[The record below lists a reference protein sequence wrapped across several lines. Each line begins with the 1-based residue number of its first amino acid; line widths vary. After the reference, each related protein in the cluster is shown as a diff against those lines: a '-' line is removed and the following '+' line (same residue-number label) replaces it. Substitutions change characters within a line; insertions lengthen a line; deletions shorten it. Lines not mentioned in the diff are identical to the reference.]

1 MKTRTLHGL
10 LLRAFVHAAAV
21 ATLSVAGLAQITTTG
36 IRGITR
42 DQSGAVIP
50 NATIKLVDNSTGVER
65 ATVSSSD
72 GGFLF
77 PNLQFGSYKLTATAA
92 GFQNMV
98 IAAITVES
106 GRTTDVSVDMK
117 VGAAAETVQVAAS
130 AEQLNTTTT
139 EVGGTIN
146 NKMVQNL
153 PFAGREGLNFAGLIA
168 GNARSSSQRNSTYN
182 GLPNA
187 SLNITLDGMNNNSQ
201 RFKSGGTSFFSFAP
215 ARIDAIE
222 EVSVSTTGLG
232 ADAGG
237 EGAMQIRMT
246 TKRGADQ
253 YHGKVLYQGE
263 NEALSAN
270 SFFRNLQGLPRNKSR
285 SHNVVGSIGGP
296 LLPFFERFKNKLFF
310 FAYYEAQ
317 PEPSTSTFQQ
327 RILTPAAQQG
337 NFSYLGTDGIK
348 RTVNVLD
355 VAAKSDCDPGPAI
368 VPCTSTIDP
377 TIAGVLSKINA
388 SQSGAFGF
396 APISGIPTEFM
407 VNMQWSQALNTMQA
421 YPTARVDYQIT
432 PTVAWHGT
440 WNLRSSDFSNGTAV
454 YPNSPYNFVGPGGN
468 NIHSSATPYVAT
480 SSVDWT
486 IKPNMINNASF
497 GVQGN
502 GEFFF
507 IDAEPTRFAEYGNR
521 IINPPIINT
530 TNNTP
535 LIDAYIPNVATD
547 VRNNP
552 VYQFTD
558 NLNWIKG
565 RHTLTMGGTLL
576 HTSFFS
582 HSWAT
587 AGVPQYNFGVA
598 TNDPI
603 NNILRNA
610 LPNIN
615 TNNNDIASALGLY
628 ALLTGRITSVSVS
641 TNADEKT
648 KEYRA
653 FTESMQRYAFTTFGL
668 YAQDSFRI
676 RPDLTLNFGLRWQ
689 FDGDIHSGNELLS
702 QPSGANFYGPSTG
715 LYQPGVLSNNQNPVF
730 DLVVHPYKRDYVNPA
745 PNFGFAWNPSGERA
759 GFLGKLLGDRKTV
772 IRSAYSITFYNEGL
786 NSVSN
791 SLSGGQGFRQTGTAT
806 NGVNFTTGDL
816 ELRDPAPVIP
826 VLPATFGYPIAQN
839 AYSSPVAGNYI
850 NPNIVSPYVQNWSL
864 GIQRQLTKD
873 ITLEVRYVGNKST
886 HMWHRQNI
894 QETNIFENGF
904 LNEFMN
910 AQNNLAI
917 CQANAAACRS
927 AQATAG
933 IPTNQQ
939 SANNFGYWSLPGQAP
954 VPILQAAFGAPG
966 KQGSLSPGQGFANST
981 FVQNLNQ
988 GVAGTMAN
996 TLATTPDNLCRM
1008 VGNKLSRCVTA
1019 GFNAPGLYPIN
1030 FFQPNPYLSSLTY
1043 QDSNGDA
1050 NYHGLQIDLKQR
1062 YSYGLSLAANYT
1074 WSHALTDIQNETDQ
1088 AAGYTWYTLRNAR
1101 LNYGPSPFDRRHVFN
1116 AYWTYDL
1123 PFGKGRRFLSSN
1135 ALLDRVVGGWTLGGT
1150 ETIASGHP
1158 FLLNGGR
1165 NTVNNLTQAGVFFK
1179 GGFTPEQL
1187 QKALSTVSGSFS
1199 STALISNVANIATIT
1214 KTATASTSQVNPD
1227 LYAPA
1232 STPGQYG
1239 AFVYLRN
1246 NNLYLLNMSLN
1257 KEVRFTERWRMTFRL
1272 VALNFLN
1279 HPFFDIAT
1287 SSPTSTSFGQIT
1299 GGSGTRTMQ
1308 FRISMDW

>member
-1 MKTRTLHGL
+1 MKKRALPGL
-10 LLRAFVHAAAV
+10 PLRAFVHIAVIAALA
-21 ATLSVAGLAQITTTG
+21 VAGLAQITTTG
-36 IRGITR
+36 IRGIVR
-42 DQSGAVIP
+42 DPSGAVIP
-50 NATIKLVDNSTGVER
+50 SATIKLTDNSTGIEYS
-65 ATVSSSD
+65 TVSSSD
-72 GGFLF
+72 GGFLY
-77 PNLQFGSYKLTATAA
+77 PNLQFGSYKLTVTAA
-92 GFQNMV
+92 GFLTTV
-98 IAAITVES
+98 ITAITVES
-106 GRTTDVSVDMK
+106 GRTTDVSVDLK
-117 VGAAAETVQVAAS
+117 VGATGETVQVAAS

-146 NKMVQNL
+146 NQLVKNL
-153 PFAGREGLNFAGLIA
+153 PFAGRDGLGFAGLIA
-168 GNARSSSQRNSTYN
+168 GNSRSNNQRNSTYN

-201 RFKSGGTSFFSFAP
+201 RFKSGGTSFFAFAP

-237 EGAMQIRMT
+237 EGAMQIRLT
-246 TKRGADQ
+246 TKRGTDQ
-253 YHGKVLYQGE
+253 YHGQVLYQGE
-263 NEALSAN
+263 NEALNAN
-270 SFFRNLQGLPRNKSR
+270 SFFRNYQGLPRNKSR

-296 LLPFFERFKNKLFF
+296 LLPFVDRLKNKLFF

-317 PEPSTSTFQQ
+317 PEPSASTFQQ

-337 NFSYLGTDGIK
+337 NFTYLGTDGVK

-368 VPCTSTIDP
+368 VPCTSTVDP
-377 TIAGVLSKINA
+377 TIAGILSKVNA
-388 SQSGAFGF
+388 SQAGAFGF

-407 VNMQWSQALNTMQA
+407 VNMQWNQALNTMQSF
-421 YPTARVDYQIT
+421 PTARLDFQIT

-440 WNLRSSDFSNGTAV
+440 WNLRSSDFSNGV
-454 YPNSPYNFVGPGGN
+454 VPYPNSPYNFIGAGN
-468 NIHSSATPYVAT
+468 NPPSHSSATPYVAT
-480 SSVDWT
+480 SSVDWM

-497 GVQGN
+497 GVQGS
-502 GEFFF
+502 GEYFF
-507 IDAEPTRFAEYGNR
+507 IDADPTRFAEQGNR
-521 IINPPIINT
+521 IINPPTI
-530 TNNTP
+530 NNTP
-535 LIDAYIPNVATD
+535 LIAAWIPNVNTD

-565 RHTLTMGGTLL
+565 RHTLTMGGTFL
-576 HTSFFS
+576 HTSFYS

-587 AGVPQYNFGVA
+587 AGVPQYNLGVV
-598 TNDPI
+598 TNDPV

-615 TNNNDIASALGLY
+615 TNNNDIPNALALY
-628 ALLTGRITSVSVS
+628 ALLTGRITSVSRT

-648 KEYRA
+648 KEYRP
-653 FTESMQRYAFTTFGL
+653 FIESMQRYAFTTFGL

-702 QPSGANFYGPSTG
+702 QPSRANFFGPSTG
-715 LYQPGVLSNNQNPVF
+715 LFQPGVLSNNQNPMF
-730 DLVVHPYKRDYVNPA
+730 ELAVHPYKRDYMNPA

-772 IRSAYSITFYNEGL
+772 IRGHYSITFYNEGL
-786 NSVSN
+786 NSITN

-806 NGVNFTTGDL
+806 NVVNFPVGTL
-816 ELRDPAPVIP
+816 ELSDPEPAIP
-826 VLPATFGYPIAQN
+826 VFPATFGFPIAQN
-839 AYSSPVAGNYI
+839 SFSAAVAGNYI
-850 NPNIVSPYVQNWSL
+850 NPNLVSPYVQNWSL
-864 GIQRQLTKD
+864 GIQRQLTKN
-873 ITLEVRYVGNKST
+873 ITLEMRYVGNKST

-904 LNEFMN
+904 LNEFIQ
-910 AQNNLAI
+910 AKKNLDI
-917 CQANAAACRS
+917 NIANGLGNTFIYNKRE
-927 AQATAG
+927 
-933 IPTNQQ
+933 
-939 SANNFGYWSLPGQAP
+939 GQAP
-954 VPILQAAFGAPG
+954 LPIFEAAFGELGGQPA
-966 KQGSLSPGQGFANST
+966 LSSGQGFGNST
-981 FVQNLNQ
+981 FIQNLNQ
-988 GVAGTMAN
+988 GTAGTLAN
-996 TLATTPDNLCRM
+996 TLATSSANLCRM
-1008 VGNKLSRCVTA
+1008 VGNKLPRCATA
-1019 GFNAPGLYPIN
+1019 GFNSPGLFPIN

-1050 NYHGLQIDLKQR
+1050 NYNGLQIDLKQR
-1062 YSYGLSLAANYT
+1062 YSYGLSLGSNYV
-1074 WSHALTDIQNETDQ
+1074 WSHAMGNILNRDDQ

-1123 PFGKGRRFLSSN
+1123 PFGKGRRFLSNN
-1135 ALLDRVVGGWTLGGT
+1135 AFLDRLVGGWTLGGT

-1158 FLLNGGR
+1158 FILDGDR
-1165 NTVNNLTQAGVFFK
+1165 NTVNNLTQAGVVFN
-1179 GGFTPEQL
+1179 GGFTPDQL
-1187 QKALSTVSGSFS
+1187 QKALNKMSGGFTPTS
-1199 STALISNVANIATIT
+1199 LISNVANIATIT
-1214 KTATASTSQVNPD
+1214 KTATASTSQAKPD

-1239 AFVYLRN
+1239 AFVYLRH
-1246 NNLYLLNMSLN
+1246 NNLYLLNMSIN
-1257 KEVRFTERWRMTFRL
+1257 KEVRITEGMRLTFRL

-1279 HPFFDIAT
+1279 HPFFEINTDNA
-1287 SSPTSTSFGQIT
+1287 SPTSTTFGQIT
-1299 GGSGTRTMQ
+1299 NAAGTRTMQ
-1308 FRISMDW
+1308 FRISLDW

>member
-1 MKTRTLHGL
+1 MKTRTLPGL
-10 LLRAFVHAAAV
+10 SLRAFVYAAV
-21 ATLSVAGLAQITTTG
+21 VAALSVASLAQITTTG
-36 IRGITR
+36 IRGIVR
-42 DQSGAVIP
+42 DQSGAVIS

-77 PNLQFGSYKLTATAA
+77 PNLQFGSYKLTVTAA
-92 GFQNMV
+92 GFQTTV

-117 VGAAAETVQVAAS
+117 VGATGETVQVAAS

-146 NKMVQNL
+146 NKLVRNL
-153 PFAGREGLNFAGLIA
+153 PFAGRDGLNFAGLIA
-168 GNARSSSQRNSTYN
+168 GNSRSSSQRNSTYN

-232 ADAGG
+232 ADVGG

-246 TKRGADQ
+246 TKRGTDQ
-253 YHGKVLYQGE
+253 YHGQVLYQGE
-263 NEALSAN
+263 NEALNAN
-270 SFFRNLQGLPRNKSR
+270 TFFRNLQGLPRNKLR
-285 SHNVVGSIGGP
+285 NHNAVGSIGGP

-317 PEPSTSTFQQ
+317 PQPSTSTFQQ
-327 RILTPAAQQG
+327 RILTAAAQRG
-337 NFSYLGTDGIK
+337 DFTYLGTDGVK
-348 RTVNVLD
+348 RPVNVLD

-377 TIAGVLSKINA
+377 TIAGILAKINA

-396 APISGIPTEFM
+396 SPISGIPTEFM

-421 YPTARVDYQIT
+421 YPTARLDYQIT

-440 WNLRSSDFSNGTAV
+440 WNLRSSDFSNGTAI
-454 YPNSPYNFVGPGGN
+454 YPNSPFNFVGPDGG

-486 IKPNMINNASF
+486 IKPNMINNAIF

-502 GEFFF
+502 GENFF

-535 LIDAYIPNVATD
+535 LIEAYIPNVATD

-565 RHTLTMGGTLL
+565 RHTLTTGGTLL
-576 HTSFFS
+576 HTSFYS
-582 HSWAT
+582 HSWNT
-587 AGVPQYNFGVA
+587 AGVPSYNLGVA
-598 TNDPI
+598 TNDPM
-603 NNILRNA
+603 NNFLRSA
-610 LPNIN
+610 LTNIN

-628 ALLTGRITSVSVS
+628 ALLTGRITSVSKT

-715 LYQPGVLSNNQNPVF
+715 LYQPGVFSNNQNPVF

-772 IRSAYSITFYNEGL
+772 IRGAYSITFYNEGL
-786 NSVSN
+786 NSISN

-806 NGVNFTTGDL
+806 NDVNFPAGKL
-816 ELRDPAPVIP
+816 ELSHPAPAIP
-826 VLPATFGYPIAQN
+826 VFPATFGFPIAQN
-839 AYSSPVAGNYI
+839 SFSATVAGNYI
-850 NPNIVSPYVQNWSL
+850 NPNLVSPYVQNWSL
-864 GIQRQLTKD
+864 GIQRQLTND

-894 QETNIFENGF
+894 QETNIFENNF
-904 LNEFMN
+904 LNEFIQAKKN
-910 AQNNLAI
+910 LDINIANGKGNTFINNNLSGQGA
-917 CQANAAACRS
+917 
-927 AQATAG
+927 
-933 IPTNQQ
+933 
-939 SANNFGYWSLPGQAP
+939 LP
-954 VPILQAAFGAPG
+954 IFEAAFGKLGNQPA
-966 KQGSLSPGQGFANST
+966 LSAGQGFGSST
-981 FVQNLNQ
+981 FIQNLNQ
-988 GVAGTMAN
+988 GTAGTLAN
-996 TLATTPDNLCRM
+996 TLATTAANLCRM

-1019 GFNAPGLYPIN
+1019 GFNVPGLYPIN
-1030 FFQPNPYLSSLTY
+1030 FFQPNPYLSTLTY

-1050 NYHGLQIDLKQR
+1050 NYNGLQIDLKQR
-1062 YSYGLSLAANYT
+1062 YSYGLLLGANYV

-1135 ALLDRVVGGWTLGGT
+1135 ALLDRLVGGWTLGGT
-1150 ETIASGHP
+1150 ETIASGDP
-1158 FLLNGGR
+1158 LLLNGGR
-1165 NTVNNLTQAGVFFK
+1165 NTVNNLTQAGVVF
-1179 GGFTPEQL
+1179 GNGFTPEQL
-1187 QKALSTVSGSFS
+1187 QKALSTVSGGFS
-1199 STALISNVANIATIT
+1199 STALISKVASIATIT
-1214 KTATASTSQVNPD
+1214 KTATASTSQVNPA
-1227 LYAPA
+1227 LYGPA

-1246 NNLYLLNMSLN
+1246 SNLYLLNMSLN

-1279 HPFFDIAT
+1279 HPFFEIGNTD
-1287 SSPTSTSFGQIT
+1287 PTSTSFGQVT
-1299 GGSGTRTMQ
+1299 APPPTSGRNQGNRTVQ
-1308 FRISMDW
+1308 FRVSLDW

>member
-1 MKTRTLHGL
+1 MKTRTLPGL
-10 LLRAFVHAAAV
+10 PLRAFVIAAIV
-21 ATLSVAGLAQITTTG
+21 AALSVAGLAQITTTG

-42 DQSGAVIP
+42 DQSGSVIP

-77 PNLQFGSYKLTATAA
+77 PNLQFGSYKLTVTAA
-92 GFQNMV
+92 GFQTTV

-117 VGAAAETVQVAAS
+117 VGAAAETVQVAAT
-130 AEQLNTTTT
+130 AEQLNTTTA
-139 EVGGTIN
+139 EVGGTISN
-146 NKMVQNL
+146 NLVQNL
-153 PFAGREGLNFAGLIA
+153 PYNGREGLNFATLMA
-168 GNARSSSQRNSTYN
+168 GNMRTTSDRNSTFN

-201 RFKSGGTSFFSFAP
+201 RFKSGGTSFFGFAP

-237 EGAMQIRMT
+237 EGAMQIRLT
-246 TKRGADQ
+246 TKRGTDQ
-253 YHGKVLYQGE
+253 YHGQLLYQGT
-263 NEALSAN
+263 NEALNAN
-270 SFFRNLQGLPRNKSR
+270 SYFRNLQGLPRNKSR
-285 SHNVVGSIGGP
+285 SHNAVGSIGGP

-317 PEPSTSTFQQ
+317 PQPSTSTFQQ
-327 RILTPAAQQG
+327 RILTAAAQRG
-337 NFSYLGTDGIK
+337 DFTYLGTDGVK
-348 RTVNVLD
+348 RMVNVLD

-368 VPCTSTIDP
+368 VPCTSTVDP
-377 TIAGVLSKINA
+377 TIAGILSKINA
-388 SQSGAFGF
+388 SQSGASGF
-396 APISGIPTEFM
+396 VPISGIPTEFM
-407 VNMQWSQALNTMQA
+407 MNMQWNQALNTMQA
-421 YPTARVDYQIT
+421 YPTARLDYQIT

-440 WNLRSSDFSNGTAV
+440 WNLRSSDFTSGTAV
-454 YPNSPYNFVGPGGN
+454 YPNSPFNFVGPNGG

-502 GEFFF
+502 GEYFF
-507 IDAEPTRFAEYGNR
+507 IDADPTRFAEYGNR
-521 IINPPIINT
+521 IINPPTI
-530 TNNTP
+530 NNTP
-535 LIDAYIPNVATD
+535 LVEAYIPNVATD

-558 NLNWIKG
+558 NLNWVKG
-565 RHTLTMGGTLL
+565 RHTLTTGGTLL

-582 HSWAT
+582 HSWNT
-587 AGVPQYNFGVA
+587 AGVPSYNLGVA
-598 TNDPI
+598 TNDPM
-603 NNILRNA
+603 NNNLRSA

-615 TNNNDIASALGLY
+615 TNNNDIPNALALY
-628 ALLTGRITSVSVS
+628 ALLTGRVTSVSVS

-689 FDGDIHSGNELLS
+689 FDGDVHSGNELLS

-745 PNFGFAWNPSGERA
+745 PNFGFAWNPSSERA

-772 IRSAYSITFYNEGL
+772 IRGAYSITFYNEGL
-786 NSVSN
+786 NSISN
-791 SLSGGQGFRQTGTAT
+791 SLSGGQGFRQSGTAT
-806 NGVNFTTGDL
+806 NDVNFPAGTL
-816 ELRDPAPVIP
+816 ELSDPAPGIP
-826 VLPATFGYPIAQN
+826 VFPAKFGFPIAQN
-839 AYSSPVAGNYI
+839 SFSATVGGNYI
-850 NPNIVSPYVQNWSL
+850 NPNLVSPYVQNWSL
-864 GIQRQLTKD
+864 GIQRQLTNN
-873 ITLEVRYVGNKST
+873 ITLELRYVGNKST

-894 QETNIFENGF
+894 QETNIFENNF
-904 LNEFMN
+904 LNEFKN
-910 AQNNLAI
+910 AQKNLAI
-917 CQANAAACRS
+917 CQANAAACLS
-927 AQATAG
+927 AQAAAGVPTA
-933 IPTNQQ
+933 QR
-939 SANNFGYWSLPGQAP
+939 SANNFGYWNLSGQAP
-954 VPILQAAFGAPG
+954 MPIFQSAFGALG
-966 KQGSLSPGQGFANST
+966 NQAALSQGQGFGSST
-981 FVQNLNQ
+981 FIQNLNQ
-988 GVAGTMAN
+988 GTAGTLAN
-996 TLATTPDNLCRM
+996 TLATTAANLCRM

-1019 GFNAPGLYPIN
+1019 GFNVPGLYPIN
-1030 FFQPNPYLSSLTY
+1030 FFQPNPYLSTLTY

-1050 NYHGLQIDLKQR
+1050 NYNGLQVDLKQR
-1062 YSYGLSLAANYT
+1062 YSYGLSLGANYT
-1074 WSHALTDIQNETDQ
+1074 LSHALTDIQNETDQ

-1135 ALLDRVVGGWTLGGT
+1135 AFLDRLVGGWTLGGR

-1158 FLLNGGR
+1158 FLLDGGR
-1165 NTVNNLTQAGVFFK
+1165 NTVNNLTQAGVVF
-1179 GGFTPEQL
+1179 GNGFTPEQL
-1187 QKALSTVSGSFS
+1187 QKALSTVSGGFS

-1214 KTATASTSQVNPD
+1214 KTATASTSQVKPD

-1232 STPGQYG
+1232 STPGQYS

-1246 NNLYLLNMSLN
+1246 NNLYLLDMSLN

-1279 HPFFDIAT
+1279 HPFFDIGT
-1287 SSPTSTSFGQIT
+1287 SGPNSTSFGQIT

-1308 FRISMDW
+1308 FRVSLDW

>member
-1 MKTRTLHGL
+1 MDRFGEEAMKNHTLPSL
-10 LLRAFVHAAAV
+10 PLRAFVYAAV
-21 ATLSVAGLAQITTTG
+21 IAALAVAGLAQITTTG
-36 IRGITR
+36 IRGIVR

-77 PNLQFGSYKLTATAA
+77 PNLQFGSYKLTVTAA
-92 GFQNMV
+92 GFITTV

-106 GRTTDVSVDMK
+106 GRTTDVSVDLK

-130 AEQLNTTTT
+130 TEQLNTTTT

-168 GNARSSSQRNSTYN
+168 GNSRSTSQRNSTYN

-215 ARIDAIE
+215 GRIDAIE

-246 TKRGADQ
+246 TKRGTEQ

-263 NEALSAN
+263 NEALNAN
-270 SFFRNLQGLPRNKSR
+270 SFFRNYQGLPRNKSR

-317 PEPSTSTFQQ
+317 PAPSSSTFQQ
-327 RILTPAAQQG
+327 GVLTAAAQRG
-337 NFSYLGTDGIK
+337 DFTYLGTDGVK

-355 VAAKSDCDPGPAI
+355 VARAAGH
-368 VPCTSTIDP
+368 TSTVDP
-377 TIAGVLSKINA
+377 TIAGILGKINS
-388 SQSGAFGF
+388 SQSGASGF
-396 APISGIPTEFM
+396 VPISGVASEFM
-407 VNMQWSQALNTMQA
+407 MNMQWTQALNTMQS
-421 YPTARVDYQIT
+421 YPTARLDYQIT

-440 WNLRSSDFSNGTAV
+440 WSLRSSDFTSGTAV
-454 YPNSPYNFVGPGGN
+454 YPNSPFNFVGPDGG

-486 IKPNMINNASF
+486 IKPNMINNATF

-502 GEFFF
+502 GEYFF
-507 IDAEPTRFAEYGNR
+507 IDADPKRFADQGNR
-521 IINPPIINT
+521 IINPPT
-530 TNNTP
+530 VNNNP
-535 LIDAYIPNVATD
+535 LIEAYIPNVATD

-565 RHTLTMGGTLL
+565 RHTLTMGGTYL
-576 HTSFFS
+576 HTTFYS

-587 AGVPQYNFGVA
+587 AGVPQYNLGVV
-598 TNDPI
+598 TNDPM
-603 NNILRNA
+603 NTFLRNA
-610 LPNIN
+610 LTNIN
-615 TNNNDIASALGLY
+615 TSGNDINNALALY

-648 KEYRA
+648 KTYA
-653 FTESMQRYAFTTFGL
+653 PFTESMQRYAFTTFGL

-715 LYQPGVLSNNQNPVF
+715 LFQPGVLSNNQNPMF
-730 DLVVHPYKRDYVNPA
+730 ELVVHPYKRDYMNPA

-759 GFLGKLLGDRKTV
+759 GFLGKWLGDRKTV
-772 IRSAYSITFYNEGL
+772 IRGAYSITFFNEGL
-786 NSVSN
+786 NSITN
-791 SLSGGQGFRQTGTAT
+791 SLSGGQGFRQNGTAT
-806 NGVNFTTGDL
+806 NGVNFAAGTL
-816 ELRDPAPVIP
+816 NLSNPAPAIP
-826 VLPATFGYPIAQN
+826 VFPATFGFPIPQN
-839 AYSSPVAGNYI
+839 SFSAPVAGNYI
-850 NPNIVSPYVQNWSL
+850 NPNLVSPYVQNWSL

-894 QETNIFENGF
+894 QETNIFENNF
-904 LNEFMN
+904 LNEFIQAKMN
-910 AQNNLAI
+910 LDINIANGRGQTFINN
-917 CQANAAACRS
+917 N
-927 AQATAG
+927 
-933 IPTNQQ
+933 
-939 SANNFGYWSLPGQAP
+939 LPGQAAL
-954 VPILQAAFGAPG
+954 PIFQAAFGALG
-966 KQGSLSPGQGFANST
+966 NQSALSAGQGFGNAT
-981 FVQNLNQ
+981 FIQNLNQ
-988 GVAGTMAN
+988 GTAGTLAN
-996 TLATTPDNLCRM
+996 TLATSAANLCRM

-1019 GFNAPGLYPIN
+1019 GFNVPGLYPIN
-1030 FFQPNPYLSSLTY
+1030 FFQPNPYLSSMTY
-1043 QDSNGDA
+1043 QDSNGDN
-1050 NYHGLQIDLKQR
+1050 NYNGLQIDVKQR
-1062 YSYGLSLAANYT
+1062 YSYGLNLGANYV
-1074 WSHALTDIQNETDQ
+1074 WSHALGNLLNETDQ
-1088 AAGYTWYTLRNAR
+1088 AAGYTWYTLRNSR

-1123 PFGKGRRFLSSN
+1123 PFGKGRRFLSSGG
-1135 ALLDRVVGGWTLGGT
+1135 LLDRLVGGWTLGGR
-1150 ETIASGHP
+1150 ETIASGQP
-1158 FLLNGGR
+1158 LLLNGGR
-1165 NTVNNLTQAGVFFK
+1165 NTVSNLTQSGVVF
-1179 GGFTPEQL
+1179 GSGFTPGQL
-1187 QKALSTVSGSFS
+1187 QKALSQVTGGFS
-1199 STALISNVANIATIT
+1199 PTALISNVANIATIT
-1214 KTATASTSQVNPD
+1214 TSGTTKTSQANSA
-1227 LYAPA
+1227 LYSPA
-1232 STPGQYG
+1232 STPGQFG

-1246 NNLYLLNMSLN
+1246 NNLYILDMSLN
-1257 KEVRFTERWRMTFRL
+1257 KEVRVTEGFRMTFRL

-1279 HPFFDIAT
+1279 HPFFDIGT

-1299 GGSGTRTMQ
+1299 TASGTRTMQ
-1308 FRISMDW
+1308 FRVSLDW